1 MIRLTHPYA
10 DLPHRAFWRSAIA
23 ETAAL
28 ELREIYRPR
37 FPIPQDLPI
46 AAAGSCF
53 AQHIGRQ
60 FKRRGYHFLDVEP
73 PPPLVSEATQHAYG
87 YDLYSA
93 RYGNIYTIR
102 QMRQLLERATGR
114 FEPVEQVWE
123 TQGRFHDPF
132 RPTVEPEGFDSAE
145 EVLASA
151 RAHLAAVARLMRE
164 AKLMVF
170 TFGLT
175 EGWLHRQDGSA
186 FPTCPGTVAG
196 TFDEAKYEFHN
207 FTFGEVM
214 EDAETVIAM
223 LREQV
228 PDIRF
233 LFTVSPVPLTATA
246 SGDHVLPATTYSK
259 SVLRAVCGELR
270 DRHDF
275 VDYFPSYEL
284 VSSHPMRAMFF
295 APNLRGV
302 TAPGV
307 QHVMEHFFAAHD
319 GAGHAGGTAPMSAG
333 EADTGVPAATD
344 DDVVCEEGLLEE
356 YAQ

>member
-1 MIRLTHPYA
+1 MTHPYA
-10 DLPHRAFWRSAIA
+10 DLPGRAFWRSGVS
-23 ETAAL
+23 ETSAL
-28 ELREIYRPR
+28 ELQEIYRPR
-37 FPIPQDLPI
+37 FPIPRDLPI

-60 FKRRGYHFLDVEP
+60 FKERGYQFLDVEP
-73 PPPLVSEATQHAYG
+73 PPPMLSEATRHAYG

-102 QMRQLLERATGR
+102 QMRQLLERAAGR
-114 FEPVEQVWE
+114 FEPVEPVWE
-123 TQGRFHDPF
+123 TDGRFHDPF
-132 RPTVEPEGFDSAE
+132 RPSVEPHGVDSAE

-151 RAHLAAVARLMRE
+151 RAHLAAVRRLVREARL
-164 AKLMVF
+164 LVF

-175 EGWLHRQDGSA
+175 EGWLHREDGSA

-196 TFDEAKYEFHN
+196 SWDESRYTFHN

-214 EDAETVIAM
+214 DDAEAVIGM
-223 LREQV
+223 LRREV
-228 PDIRF
+228 PDMRF

-246 SGDHVLPATTYSK
+246 GGDHVLPATTYSK

-270 DRHDF
+270 ERHDF

-284 VSSHPMRAMFF
+284 VSTHPMRAMFF

-302 TAPGV
+302 TPSGV
-307 QHVMEHFFAAHD
+307 RHVMGHFFSAH
-319 GAGHAGGTAPMSAG
+319 GGSDESEPAHQGG
-333 EADTGVPAATD
+333 ELEVPAATD
-344 DDVVCEEGLLEE
+344 DDVVCEEGLLGA
-356 YAQ
+356 YAR

>member
-1 MIRLTHPYA
+1 MTHPYA
-10 DLPHRAFWRSAIA
+10 DLPSRAFWRSAVA
-23 ETAAL
+23 ETPAL
-28 ELREIYRPR
+28 DLQDIYRPR

-60 FKRRGYHFLDVEP
+60 FKQRGYRFLDVEP
-73 PPPLVSEATQHAYG
+73 PPPLVSEDVRHAYG

-102 QMRQLLERATGR
+102 QMRQLLERAVGT
-114 FEPVEQVWE
+114 FDPVEQVWE
-123 TQGRFHDPF
+123 TDGRFHDPF
-132 RPTVEPEGFDSAE
+132 RPTIEPTGFDSPE
-145 EVLASA
+145 IVLASA
-151 RAHLAAVARLMRE
+151 RAHLAAVRRLMGEARL
-164 AKLMVF
+164 LVF

-175 EGWLHRQDGSA
+175 EGWLHRQDGTA

-196 TFDEAKYEFHN
+196 EFDESRHEFHN
-207 FTFGEVM
+207 FTVAEVM
-214 EDAETVIAM
+214 ADAEAVIAL
-223 LREQV
+223 LRDQV
-228 PDIRF
+228 PDMRF

-270 DRHDF
+270 ERHEF

-295 APNLRGV
+295 APNLRSV
-302 TAPGV
+302 VAPGV
-307 QHVMEHFFAAHD
+307 QHVMEHFFAAHHGPELPAD
-319 GAGHAGGTAPMSAG
+319 GRPGRDERP
-333 EADTGVPAATD
+333 EVPAATE
-344 DDVVCEEGLLEE
+344 DDVVCEEGLLEAF
-356 YAQ
+356 AQ